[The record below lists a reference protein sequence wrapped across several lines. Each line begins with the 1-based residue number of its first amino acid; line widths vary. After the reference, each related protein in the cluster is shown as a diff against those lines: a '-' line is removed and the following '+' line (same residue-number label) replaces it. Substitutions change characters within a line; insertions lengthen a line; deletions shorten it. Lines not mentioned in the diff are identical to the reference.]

1 MKFLFAIAFL
11 SFALLSQAGEKRQW
25 TSSDGK
31 NSFEGELI
39 EFTAAEVKIKRATDF
54 QIFKMGLDRLSTAD
68 QTFVRGL
75 LRERARD
82 TGLKEGPYAQKITG
96 EFVPTKSKQG
106 LNYQVFGNPKLD
118 GKERYPLV
126 IWLHGSGQ
134 SGDDNKSQ
142 MGGATKVF
150 TSEANQAERPCFMIA
165 PQCPDANI
173 GWKDGVAMNLV
184 ALIADMCDYLP
195 IDESRIYLTGSSM
208 GGSGSWYL
216 AAKFPKIFAAVVP
229 LCGGGDPKNA
239 EVLKGIP
246 IWCFHGDKDD
256 MVPVERS
263 RTMFA
268 AIKAVGGEKMKYSE
282 LAGEGHGITG
292 VVYPKA
298 DLHEWIFA
306 QRLVKE

>member
-1 MKFLFAIAFL
+1 MKYLLTSILLFCASISNGA
-11 SFALLSQAGEKRQW
+11 EPRKW

-31 NSFEGELI
+31 ASFDGELV
-39 EFTAAEVKIKRATDF
+39 EFSASEVKIKRAADF
-54 QIFKMGLDRLSTAD
+54 QIFKMALDRLCAED
-68 QTFVRGL
+68 QAFVRGL

-106 LNYQVFGNPKLD
+106 LNYQLFGNPKWD
-118 GKERYPLV
+118 GTQRFPLV

-142 MGGATKVF
+142 MGGATKFF
-150 TSEANQAERPCFMIA
+150 TSPENQSERACFMIA
-165 PQCPDANI
+165 PQCPSADI
-173 GWKDGVAMNLV
+173 GWKDNVAMNLV
-184 ALIADMCDYLP
+184 ALIADLCDHLP
-195 IDESRIYLTGSSM
+195 VDESRIYLTGSSM

-216 AAKFPKIFAAVVP
+216 AAKFPTIFAAVVP

-239 EVLKGIP
+239 EILKNTP
-246 IWCFHGDKDD
+246 IWVFHGDKDD

-268 AIKAVGGEKMKYSE
+268 AIQAVGGEKIKYSE

-292 VVYPKA
+292 VVYPKQ

-306 QRLVKE
+306 QQMKR